1 MRTKWQY
8 KRENVL
14 KKTKKKKKSENDI
27 RRMLKKEMKRLR
39 ICACVCWEE
48 MADKTKVD
56 ISYPQKCAF
65 NEHVVI

>member
-1 MRTKWQY
+1 MAIQEGKCSKEDQ
-8 KRENVL
+8 
-14 KKTKKKKKSENDI
+14 KKKKSENDI

>member
-1 MRTKWQY
+1 MAIQEGKCSKEDQ
-8 KRENVL
+8 
-14 KKTKKKKKSENDI
+14 KKKKSENDI

-48 MADKTKVD
+48 VADKTKVD

>member
-1 MRTKWQY
+1 MAIQEGKCS
-8 KRENVL
+8 KED
-14 KKTKKKKKSENDI
+14 KKKKKSENDI
-27 RRMLKKEMKRLR
+27 QRMLKKEMKRLR

>member
-14 KKTKKKKKSENDI
+14 KKTKKKSENDI
-27 RRMLKKEMKRLR
+27 QRMLKREMKRLR

-48 MADKTKVD
+48 MADETKVD
-56 ISYPQKCAF
+56 ISYPQKCAY

>member
-1 MRTKWQY
+1 MAIQEGKCS
-8 KRENVL
+8 KEDKN
-14 KKTKKKKKSENDI
+14 KKKSENDI